1 MVSIRKPKTP
11 SKRGMVVLRLFIVVV
26 GISLLTTFGQGSLA
40 APSACRPLSDKPLSQ
55 IFVSVHAS
63 LTTDGFILIDFEMNP
78 IHEFLDT
85 APCSGDPD
93 GMFYRSTVSS
103 NVCALVNTFYTHTD
117 CDFFGPHALIE
128 VAPCSL
134 TTDMIVGWDVR
145 FEQRYC
151 NLGTNP
157 VHKKGTVI
165 ISATVIQALENGGGT
180 YDVTSTLT
188 VDQ

>member
-1 MVSIRKPKTP
+1 MISIWKPKTP
-11 SKRGMVVLRLFIVVV
+11 SNRRMVVLRLFIVVV

-40 APSACRPLSDKPLSQ
+40 APSACRPLSDKPISQ
-55 IFVSVHAS
+55 IITSVHAS

-78 IHEFLDT
+78 IHEFFDT

-103 NVCALVNTFYTHTD
+103 NVCALVGLFYTHSD
-117 CDFFGPHALIE
+117 CQFFGPHGLIE

-134 TTDMIVGWDVR
+134 TTDMIVGWDLR
-145 FEQRYC
+145 FEQRWC
-151 NLGTNP
+151 NLGANP
-157 VHKKGTVI
+157 VHKKGSVTIGNTVL
-165 ISATVIQALENGGGT
+165 QALENGGGP
-180 YDVTSTLT
+180 YDVTSTVI